1 MVKILFLL
9 SNDVFSRQID
19 TFLHFFY
26 SIQKSLKNTKL
37 HLSLVID
44 FEVGGSCRNR
54 LFVAPKYYYAEVIS
68 LPNREEKLRKKVQGR
83 RKADCDGPNASLCSR
98 NFQNVKLRLDF
109 VEIDYFTATQI
120 LREIQ
125 FRRIQMVQRCH
136 FWQFQRL

>member
-19 TFLHFFY
+19 ISLHFFY

-44 FEVGGSCRNR
+44 FEGGGSCRNR

-68 LPNREEKLRKKVQGR
+68 LPNREEKLRKNVQGR
-83 RKADCDGPNASLCSR
+83 RKADCDGAELEWQLYWVLFFIGR
-98 NFQNVKLRLDF
+98 DF
-109 VEIDYFTATQI
+109 TQ
-120 LREIQ
+120 
-125 FRRIQMVQRCH
+125 
-136 FWQFQRL
+136 